1 MLELKTVLNQIESLN
16 TPQEKLDF
24 INKKLAEVK
33 KRQEEKGHIKLLSS
47 NEEKL
52 LKEIISNLSNLKQIY
67 EKRLKDISKT
77 KANKIVIRTKEDYI
91 FWVGKYSI
99 LENLIN
105 LLVYKK
111 YILDYKQTEVAKLI
125 DEHFFLESSTS
136 IKDYE
141 PRKMRWSKSYPLLI
155 YLFESLYNMKH
166 NKNSSEKYTQ
176 VLDSKFWNTKHSIVS
191 KHFINKKGEPI
202 SNDVLARAEL
212 QYKKGEL
219 DAKPANYVLIDS
231 IIEDAFEES

>member
-1 MLELKTVLNQIESLN
+1 MYELNTVLNQIGSLN
-16 TPQEKLDF
+16 TPQEKLEF
-24 INKKLAEVK
+24 INKKLAEA
-33 KRQEEKGHIKLLSS
+33 KRQEEKGHIKLLSTS
-47 NEEKL
+47 EEKL
-52 LKEIISNLSNLKQIY
+52 LKDFISELTKLKQIY

-77 KANKIVIRTKEDYI
+77 KVNKISIRTKEDYI
-91 FWVGKYSI
+91 IWVGKYSF

-105 LLVYKK
+105 LLIYKK

-125 DEHFFLESSTS
+125 NEHFFIEDSTS

-166 NKNSSEKYTQ
+166 NNKNSEKYTQ
-176 VLDSKFWNTKHSIVS
+176 ILDPKFWNTRHSIVS
-191 KHFINKKGEPI
+191 KHFTNKKGETI

-219 DAKPANYVLIDS
+219 DAKPANYELIDS
-231 IIEDAFEES
+231 ILEDAYEES